1 MNGSGA
7 TGAGDGQASGGVEAR
22 IAGRMRD
29 LGGFEVRRVLP
40 AQERQRVGPFIFF
53 DHFGPVAFGPGQGMD
68 VRPHPHIGLAT
79 VSYLFE
85 GEIVHRDSLG
95 SRQPIRPGDVNWMVA
110 GQGIVHSER
119 TSADVRAQGGRV
131 HGLQCWVALP
141 IDAEEVAPR
150 FEHHPGATLPVVRH
164 PGATLRVVAGS
175 AYGLTAPIGV
185 LSPTLYVDVELAAG
199 AEVPVDDEHQERA
212 VYVVA
217 GSVVCQ
223 GQRIE
228 PGVLTVLRPGA
239 ALSLVADQPARAVL
253 IGGAPLAGP
262 RHIEWNF
269 VSSSSERIEQAKSD
283 WRERRFPTVPDD
295 AQERIPL
302 PGE

>member
-1 MNGSGA
+1 MSDA
-7 TGAGDGQASGGVEAR
+7 AAGGVIAAQL
-22 IAGRMRD
+22 AGRTRD

-40 AQERQRVGPFIFF
+40 AHERQRVGPFIFF

-79 VSYLFE
+79 VTYLFE

-95 SRQPIRPGDVNWMVA
+95 SHQPIRPGDVNWMVA

-119 TSADVRAQGGRV
+119 TSADVRARGGGV

-141 IDAEEVAPR
+141 TDAEEVAPR
-150 FEHHPGATLPVVRH
+150 FEHHDQASLPVVRR
-164 PGATLRVVAGS
+164 PGATLRIIAGS
-175 AYGLTAPIGV
+175 AYGHTAPAGV

-199 AEVPVDDEHQERA
+199 ASVPVDGEHEERA
-212 VYVVA
+212 VYVVS
-217 GSVVCQ
+217 GTVRCDEQPLS
-223 GQRIE
+223 
-228 PGVLTVLRPGA
+228 PGVMALLNPGA
-239 ALSLVADQPARAVL
+239 VATLAAETPARLML
-253 IGGAPLAGP
+253 IGGAALAGA

-269 VSSSSERIEQAKSD
+269 VSSSRERIERAKAD
-283 WRERRFPTVPDD
+283 WRERRFPTVPGDD
-295 AQERIPL
+295 KERIPL

>member
-1 MNGSGA
+1 MSDAHATGDGEGSGA
-7 TGAGDGQASGGVEAR
+7 TLAR
-22 IAGRMRD
+22 IVGRARD

-40 AQERQRVGPFIFF
+40 AHERQRVGPFIFF

-79 VSYLFE
+79 VTYLFE

-119 TSADVRAQGGRV
+119 TSADARARGGRV

-141 IDAEEVAPR
+141 TDAEEILPR
-150 FEHHPGATLPVVRH
+150 FEHHAGASLPVAHRR
-164 PGATLRVVAGS
+164 GATLRVVAGS
-175 AYGLTAPIGV
+175 AYGLTAPTGV

-199 AEVPVDDEHQERA
+199 AEVPIDGEHEERA
-212 VYVVA
+212 VYLIE
-217 GSVVCQ
+217 GSVVCG
-223 GQRIE
+223 GQRLD

-239 ALSLVADQPARAVL
+239 SPSLAADAPARAVL
-253 IGGAPLAGP
+253 IGGAPLAGA
-262 RHIEWNF
+262 RYIEWNF
-269 VSSSSERIEQAKSD
+269 VSSSRERLEQAKSD
-283 WRERRFPTVPDD
+283 WRERRFPTVPGDEK
-295 AQERIPL
+295 ERIPL

>member
-1 MNGSGA
+1 MSGA
-7 TGAGDGQASGGVEAR
+7 EGTGDGSDATLAR
-22 IAGRMRD
+22 IAGRARD

-40 AQERQRVGPFIFF
+40 AHERQRVGPFIFF
-53 DHFGPVAFGPGQGMD
+53 DHFGPIAFGPGQGMD

-79 VSYLFE
+79 VTYLFE

-119 TSADVRAQGGRV
+119 TSADVRTRGGRV

-141 IDAEEVAPR
+141 SDAEEVSAR
-150 FEHHPGATLPVVRH
+150 FEHHPGASLPVAHRR
-164 PGATLRVVAGS
+164 GATLRVIAGS
-175 AYGLTAPIGV
+175 AYGLTAPTGV

-199 AEVPVDDEHQERA
+199 AEVPVDGEHEERA
-212 VYVVA
+212 LYVVE
-217 GSVVCQ
+217 GSVACG
-223 GQRIE
+223 GQRVD

-239 ALSLVADQPARAVL
+239 SASLAADAPARAVL

-262 RHIEWNF
+262 RYIEWNF
-269 VSSSSERIEQAKSD
+269 VSSSRERLEQAKSD
-283 WRERRFPTVPDD
+283 WRERRFPTVPGDEN
-295 AQERIPL
+295 ERIPL